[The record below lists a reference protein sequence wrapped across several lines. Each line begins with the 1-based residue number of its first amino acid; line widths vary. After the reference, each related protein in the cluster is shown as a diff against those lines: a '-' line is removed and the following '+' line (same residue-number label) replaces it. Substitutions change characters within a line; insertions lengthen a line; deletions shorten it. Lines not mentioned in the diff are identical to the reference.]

1 VKLLPLLLAASAALA
16 STWTAAQPA
25 AAAPT
30 TCEAKREAIGRDIEE
45 AKARGQKQR
54 LRGLEKALS
63 EVRHNCTEAKL
74 AAEHQKRIRAQERE
88 VAKRE
93 RDLRDA
99 RRNGGAD
106 KVAKRED
113 KLREAQAELRQ
124 LKGAQ

>member
-1 VKLLPLLLAASAALA
+1 MKLLPILLAASAALA
-16 STWTAAQPA
+16 STCPAGQPPPA
-25 AAAPT
+25 
-30 TCEAKREAIGRDIEE
+30 TCEPKREAIGRDIEE

-54 LRGLEKALS
+54 LRGLEKALA
-63 EVRHNCTEAKL
+63 EVRRNCTEAKL
-74 AAEHQKRIRAQERE
+74 AAEHQRRIRDQERE

-106 KVAKRED
+106 KVARRED
-113 KLREAQAELRQ
+113 KLREAQAELQQ

>member
-1 VKLLPLLLAASAALA
+1 MKLLPILLAASAALA

-25 AAAPT
+25 PAPT

-54 LRGLEKALS
+54 LRGLEKALA
-63 EVRHNCTEAKL
+63 EVRRSCTEAKL
-74 AAEHQKRIRAQERE
+74 AAEHQRRIRDQERE

-106 KVAKRED
+106 KVARRED
-113 KLREAQAELRQ
+113 KLREAQAELQQ

>member
-1 VKLLPLLLAASAALA
+1 MKLLPILLAASAALA

-25 AAAPT
+25 PAPT

-54 LRGLEKALS
+54 LRGLEKALA
-63 EVRHNCTEAKL
+63 EVRRNCTEAKL
-74 AAEHQKRIRAQERE
+74 AAEHQRRIRDQERE

-106 KVAKRED
+106 KVARRED
-113 KLREAQAELRQ
+113 KLREAQAELQQ